1 MIESYNQDN
10 KDALFRS
17 GCNEPFK
24 QQTWELLGYIVTA
37 REHAVDQMK
46 LDKRKQNEL
55 IENSKNK
62 KNKITDEV
70 MTHRAGNS
78 RPPSIADLIS
88 GSANNVASGSI
99 SDASRS
105 NTPLVLVTRGNDS
118 FHSVT
123 GVDMSRSSST
133 TLANDNE
140 ALVVEGAASTLE
152 NVVELASRRRRSS
165 TNDDPTE
172 PLLVSTNIYSCV
184 IIHQELKL

>member
-1 MIESYNQDN
+1 
-10 KDALFRS
+10 
-17 GCNEPFK
+17 
-24 QQTWELLGYIVTA
+24 
-37 REHAVDQMK
+37 
-46 LDKRKQNEL
+46 
-55 IENSKNK
+55 
-62 KNKITDEV
+62 

-172 PLLVSTNIYSCV
+172 PLQVSTNIYSCV